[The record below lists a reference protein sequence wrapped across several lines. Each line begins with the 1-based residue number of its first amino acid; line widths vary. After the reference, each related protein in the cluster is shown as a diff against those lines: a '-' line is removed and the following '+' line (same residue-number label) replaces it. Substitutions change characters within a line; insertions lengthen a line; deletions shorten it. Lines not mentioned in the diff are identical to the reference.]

1 MKRRSRVARPDSFA
15 PMKLLTRGRAR
26 LVLYRRI
33 FSRISAGRE
42 SRVFRWRVF
51 RVAMTEDNDFL
62 VLGALNGGCCS
73 HSARGRLVAG
83 VLRLP
88 LTWILV
94 SSIKRPR
101 RRGRAMKASAQSY
114 IGVCKNQPSDRKF
127 QQRMGPLEGRYG
139 DPLLGGRT
147 AGNLWWRRPAFAARL
162 PAASCLVAVK
172 SKPRRR

>member
-26 LVLYRRI
+26 LALYRRM

-51 RVAMTEDNDFL
+51 RVAMTEDSDFL

-73 HSARGRLVAG
+73 HSAWGRLVAG

-88 LTWILV
+88 LTWTLV

-101 RRGRAMKASAQSY
+101 RRRRETLAAAQSNMGS
-114 IGVCKNQPSDRKF
+114 ICKSEPSDMNSSNGWDRWKDGLGILF
-127 QQRMGPLEGRYG
+127 WG
-139 DPLLGGRT
+139 GGRQ
-147 AGNLWWRRPAFAARL
+147 AIYGGDSLPSRL
-162 PAASCLVAVK
+162 DYRQLLVLL
-172 SKPRRR
+172 R